1 MKQKPAKDVL
11 PSHADDERA
20 LRQLVAR
27 CEAAWNAGDAGT
39 FASNMA
45 EDVYL
50 TSALGDR
57 YHGRD
62 LLESGHRY
70 VFETIYKGSAITYTI
85 EAIRF
90 VRADIALVHI
100 HQRLMSRLPP
110 GAAASTARQRL
121 MTDEMHETQARATLL
136 VVKDNGAWQVLSFQN
151 TTIASPKGTS

>member
-1 MKQKPAKDVL
+1 MKQP
-11 PSHADDERA
+11 PQPEDDRA
-20 LRQLVAR
+20 LRALVAR
-27 CEAAWNAGDAGT
+27 CEAAWNAGDAH
-39 FASNMA
+39 AWAANMA

-50 TSALGDR
+50 TSVLGDR

-70 VFETIYKGSAITYTI
+70 VFDTIYKGSAITFTI

-90 VRADIALVHI
+90 VRPDVALVHL

-121 MTDEMHETQARATLL
+121 MSEEMHETQARASLL
-136 VVKDNGAWQVLSFQN
+136 VVKDGGSWQVLSFQN
-151 TTIASPKGTS
+151 TGIASPKGT

>member
-1 MKQKPAKDVL
+1 MKQP
-11 PSHADDERA
+11 PQPEDDRA
-20 LRQLVAR
+20 LRALVAR
-27 CEAAWNAGDAGT
+27 CEAAWNAGDAR
-39 FASNMA
+39 AWAANMA

-50 TSALGDR
+50 TSVLGDR

-70 VFETIYKGSAITYTI
+70 VFDTIYKDSKIALTV

-90 VRADIALVHI
+90 VRPDVALVHL

-121 MTDEMHETQARATLL
+121 MSEEMHETQARASLL
-136 VVKDNGAWQVLSFQN
+136 VVKDGGSWQVLSFQN
-151 TTIASPKGTS
+151 TGIASPKGT

>member
-1 MKQKPAKDVL
+1 MKQP
-11 PSHADDERA
+11 PQPEDDRA
-20 LRQLVAR
+20 LRALVAR
-27 CEAAWNAGDAGT
+27 CEAAWNAGDAH
-39 FASNMA
+39 AWAANMA

-50 TSALGDR
+50 TSVLGDR

-70 VFETIYKGSAITYTI
+70 VFDTIYKDSKIGLTV

-90 VRADIALVHI
+90 VRPDVALVHL

-121 MTDEMHETQARATLL
+121 MSEEMHETQARASLL
-136 VVKDNGAWQVLSFQN
+136 VVKDGGSWQVLSFQN
-151 TTIASPKGTS
+151 TGIASPKGT

>member
-1 MKQKPAKDVL
+1 MKQP
-11 PSHADDERA
+11 PQPEDDRA
-20 LRQLVAR
+20 LRALVAR
-27 CEAAWNAGDAGT
+27 CEAAWNAGDAH
-39 FASNMA
+39 AWAANMA

-50 TSALGDR
+50 TSVLGDR

-70 VFETIYKGSAITYTI
+70 VFDTIYKDSKIALTV

-90 VRADIALVHI
+90 VRPDVALVHL

-121 MTDEMHETQARATLL
+121 MSEEMHETQARASLL
-136 VVKDNGAWQVLSFQN
+136 VVNDGGSWQVLSFQN
-151 TTIASPKGTS
+151 TGIASPKGT

>member
-1 MKQKPAKDVL
+1 MKQP
-11 PSHADDERA
+11 PQPEDDRA
-20 LRQLVAR
+20 LRALVAR
-27 CEAAWNAGDAGT
+27 CEAAWNAGDAR
-39 FASNMA
+39 AWAANMA

-50 TSALGDR
+50 TSVLGDR

-70 VFETIYKGSAITYTI
+70 VFDTIYKGSAITFTI

-90 VRADIALVHI
+90 VRPDVALVHL

-121 MTDEMHETQARATLL
+121 MSDEMHETQARASLL
-136 VVKDNGAWQVLSFQN
+136 VVKDGGSWQVLSFQN
-151 TTIASPKGTS
+151 TGIASPKGT

>member
-1 MKQKPAKDVL
+1 MKQP
-11 PSHADDERA
+11 PQPEDDRA
-20 LRQLVAR
+20 LRALVAR
-27 CEAAWNAGDAGT
+27 CEAAWNAGDAH
-39 FASNMA
+39 AWAANMA

-50 TSALGDR
+50 TSVLGDR

-70 VFETIYKGSAITYTI
+70 VFDTIYKDSKIALTV

-90 VRADIALVHI
+90 VRPDVALVHL

-121 MTDEMHETQARATLL
+121 MSEEMHETQARASLL
-136 VVKDNGAWQVLSFQN
+136 VVKDGGSWQVLSFQN
-151 TTIASPKGTS
+151 TGIASPKGT

>member
-1 MKQKPAKDVL
+1 MKQP
-11 PSHADDERA
+11 PQPEDDRA
-20 LRQLVAR
+20 LRALVAR
-27 CEAAWNAGDAGT
+27 CEAAWNAGDAR
-39 FASNMA
+39 AWAANMA

-50 TSALGDR
+50 TSVLGDR

-70 VFETIYKGSAITYTI
+70 VFDTIYKGSAIALTV

-90 VRADIALVHI
+90 VRPDVALVHL

-121 MTDEMHETQARATLL
+121 MSEEMHETQARASLL
-136 VVKDNGAWQVLSFQN
+136 VVKDGGSWQVLSFQN
-151 TTIASPKGTS
+151 TGIASPKGT

>member
-1 MKQKPAKDVL
+1 MKQP
-11 PSHADDERA
+11 PQPEDDRA
-20 LRQLVAR
+20 LRALVAR
-27 CEAAWNAGDAGT
+27 CEAAWNAGDAH
-39 FASNMA
+39 AWAANMA

-50 TSALGDR
+50 TSVLGDR

-70 VFETIYKGSAITYTI
+70 VFDTIYKDSKIALTV

-90 VRADIALVHI
+90 VRPDVALVHL

-121 MTDEMHETQARATLL
+121 MSDEMHETQARASLL
-136 VVKDNGAWQVLSFQN
+136 VVKDGGSWQVLSFQN
-151 TTIASPKGTS
+151 TGIASPKGT

>member
-1 MKQKPAKDVL
+1 MKAAPQAE
-11 PSHADDERA
+11 DERA
-20 LRQLVAR
+20 LRALVAR
-27 CEAAWNAGDAGT
+27 LEAAWNASDAR
-39 FASNMA
+39 AWSVNMA

-70 VFETIYKGSAITYTI
+70 VFDTIYKGSKITLSV

-90 VRADIALVHI
+90 VRPDVALVHI
-100 HQRLMSRLPP
+100 HQRLMSHLPP

-121 MTDEMHETQARATLL
+121 MSDEMHETQARGSLL
-136 VVKDNGAWQVLSFQN
+136 VVKDDGTWQVLSFQN
-151 TTIASPKGTS
+151 TTIASPKGTT

>member
-1 MKQKPAKDVL
+1 MKQP
-11 PSHADDERA
+11 PQPEDDRA
-20 LRQLVAR
+20 LRALVAR
-27 CEAAWNAGDAGT
+27 CEAAWNAGDAR
-39 FASNMA
+39 AWAANMA

-50 TSALGDR
+50 TSVLGDR

-70 VFETIYKGSAITYTI
+70 VFDTIYKDSKIALTV

-90 VRADIALVHI
+90 VRPDVALVHL

-121 MTDEMHETQARATLL
+121 MSDEMHETQARASLL
-136 VVKDNGAWQVLSFQN
+136 VVKDGGSWQVLSFQN
-151 TTIASPKGTS
+151 TGIASPKGT

>member
-1 MKQKPAKDVL
+1 MKQPPQPEGD
-11 PSHADDERA
+11 RA
-20 LRQLVAR
+20 LRALVAR
-27 CEAAWNAGDAGT
+27 CEAAWNAGDAH
-39 FASNMA
+39 AWAANMA

-50 TSALGDR
+50 TSVLGDR

-70 VFETIYKGSAITYTI
+70 VFDTIYKDSKIALTV

-90 VRADIALVHI
+90 VRPDVALVHL

-121 MTDEMHETQARATLL
+121 MSEEMHETQARASLL
-136 VVKDNGAWQVLSFQN
+136 VVKDGGSWQVLSFQN
-151 TTIASPKGTS
+151 TGIASPKGT

>member
-1 MKQKPAKDVL
+1 MKQPPQPEGD
-11 PSHADDERA
+11 RA
-20 LRQLVAR
+20 LRALVAR
-27 CEAAWNAGDAGT
+27 CEAAWNAGDAR
-39 FASNMA
+39 AWAANMA

-50 TSALGDR
+50 TSVLGDR

-70 VFETIYKGSAITYTI
+70 VFDTIYKDSKIALTV

-90 VRADIALVHI
+90 VRPDVALVHL

-121 MTDEMHETQARATLL
+121 MSDEMHETQARASLL
-136 VVKDNGAWQVLSFQN
+136 VVKDGGSWQVLSFQN
-151 TTIASPKGTS
+151 TGIASPKGT

>member
-1 MKQKPAKDVL
+1 MKQP
-11 PSHADDERA
+11 PQPEDDRA
-20 LRQLVAR
+20 LRALVAR
-27 CEAAWNAGDAGT
+27 CEAAWNAGDAR
-39 FASNMA
+39 AWAANMA

-50 TSALGDR
+50 TSVLGDR

-70 VFETIYKGSAITYTI
+70 VFDTIYKGSAITFTI

-90 VRADIALVHI
+90 VRPDVALVHL

-121 MTDEMHETQARATLL
+121 MSEEMHETQARASLL
-136 VVKDNGAWQVLSFQN
+136 VVKDGGSWQVLSFQN
-151 TTIASPKGTS
+151 TGIASPKGT